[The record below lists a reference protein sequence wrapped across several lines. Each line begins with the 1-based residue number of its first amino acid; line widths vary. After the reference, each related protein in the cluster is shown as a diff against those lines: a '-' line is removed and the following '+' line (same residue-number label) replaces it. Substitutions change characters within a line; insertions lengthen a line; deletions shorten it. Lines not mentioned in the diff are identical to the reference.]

1 MSFWSGHRLEN
12 EGRLLEIC
20 TNINV
25 DCSALVLSLGDECFI
40 TPNFNQENGER
51 KILEDQKEE
60 NILGIKVKRHGG
72 EVVIPPGQF
81 CFLLTE
87 EIINIPKNTMGFLS
101 LKSKFKWRGLINV
114 SGFHVDPGFKGRLVY
129 SVYNAGPSKIHLS
142 RGEEIFLLW
151 ISDLENYSRSDREKL
166 PKDYNEHT
174 LYEKFSKK
182 YNKIKKP
189 LSSIPQDIIN
199 ITDRPMHSLQNLSEK
214 VDKLEGE
221 IKFLIRLSGAAVA
234 VLTLITGIIT
244 FYYKVI
250 AA

>member
-1 MSFWSGHRLEN
+1 MSFWSGYRLKN
-12 EGRLLEIC
+12 EGKLLNIC
-20 TNINV
+20 TNIKV

-51 KILEDQKEE
+51 KILEKQKEE
-60 NILGIKVKRHGG
+60 DIFGFNVKRQGG
-72 EVVIPPGQF
+72 EVIIPPGQF

-87 EIINIPKNTMGFLS
+87 EKINIPESTMGFIS

-142 RGEEIFLLW
+142 RGEDIFLLW
-151 ISDLENYSRSDREKL
+151 ISDLKNSDTIISTDDNDL
-166 PKDYNEHT
+166 YN
-174 LYEKFSKK
+174 KFSKK
-182 YNKIKKP
+182 YNDNKLP

-221 IKFLIRLSGAAVA
+221 IKFLFRLAGAAVA
-234 VLTLITGIIT
+234 VLTLLTGIIT

-250 AA
+250 AVQG